1 MTVDGGLEFADAPEQ
16 VLLPLAVALLEFLV
30 APAMFSFYLRVAAA
44 VGCEDL
50 ARLPGFLGCRLPVEF
65 LAGYPVD
72 VGEVPAPG
80 GSGAPGDLYLAEV
93 LEMLKGHLDRGD
105 AAGVDGVGDLPVG
118 SFGQPVVIAE
128 VGQRDV
134 DGPGWDVQAG
144 TIVQGVPDH
153 VGRAR
158 GNWRFCP

>member
-1 MTVDGGLEFADAPEQ
+1 MRRSRSCSRW
-16 VLLPLAVALLEFLV
+16 AVALLESLV
-30 APAMFSFYLRVAAA
+30 APAMFSLYLRVAAA

-50 ARLPGFLGCRLPVEF
+50 ARLPRFLGCRLPVEF

-72 VGEVPAPG
+72 VGEVPAG
-80 GSGAPGDLYLAEV
+80 GGAGATGDLDLAEV
-93 LEMLKGHLDRGD
+93 LEMLEGHLDRGH
-105 AAGVDGVGDLPVG
+105 AAGVDGVGYLPVG

-134 DGPGWDVQAG
+134 YGPSGDVQAG
-144 TIVQGVPDH
+144 AAVEGVPDH

-158 GNWRFCP
+158 GKGRSCPGYCCAAV

>member
-1 MTVDGGLEFADAPEQ
+1 MAGGMTVDGGLEFADAPEQ

-30 APAMFSFYLRVAAA
+30 APAMFSLYLRVAAA

-50 ARLPGFLGCRLPVEF
+50 ARLPGFLGGRLPVEF

-72 VGEVPAPG
+72 VGEVPAAG
-80 GSGAPGDLYLAEV
+80 GAGAPGDLHLAEV

-118 SFGQPVVIAE
+118 SFGQPWSSLKWAS
-128 VGQRDV
+128 
-134 DGPGWDVQAG
+134 AM
-144 TIVQGVPDH
+144 
-153 VGRAR
+153 
-158 GNWRFCP
+158 